1 MGPVVKKGATVY
13 LDTNPI
19 IYLTEGNSAFKASI
33 ASLFAEFDR
42 VGARLI
48 TSELALTEAL
58 VVPLRNGDAELVA
71 VYERLFDVFI
81 EALPISREVLI
92 TAARLRAETPGLKT
106 PDAIHLA
113 TAILANADA
122 FVSGDNGIK
131 KLPDAMQK
139 LSV

>member
-1 MGPVVKKGATVY
+1 MGPVIKKGATVY

-19 IYLTEGNSAFKASI
+19 IYLTEGNPDFKASI

-42 VGARLI
+42 AGARLI
-48 TSELALTEAL
+48 TSELALTETL
-58 VVPLRNGDAELVA
+58 VVPLRTGDVELVA
-71 VYERLFDVFI
+71 AYERLFDTFI

-113 TAILANADA
+113 TAILADADA
-122 FVSGDNGIK
+122 FVSGDSGIK
-131 KLPDAMQK
+131 KLPDTMQK
-139 LSV
+139 LTI